1 MRRLIAHLFASC
13 LVLTACA
20 EVPEVP
26 DGTPAAKPVIMG
38 TRGPLT
44 DKQSKALFAKLGPDA
59 QDMLQRHL
67 AVEQAVAETPLLAGN
82 KTRILEDGP
91 ATFRAM
97 FEAIRAAH
105 DHVNLEY
112 FILEDVQSDGA
123 SLGDLLTAKRQQGVQ
138 INVIYDSYGSIDT
151 PQPFFDR
158 LTKAGINVLQYHPF
172 NPLDAMA
179 GGYSPN
185 DRDHRKILVVDGR
198 LAIVGGVNLS
208 TAYTSAGPG
217 HPARPDQPNTLP
229 WRDTDMQIEGPAVA
243 QLQHLFLDQW
253 LGQKGPALDSRTF
266 FPVLAEK
273 GKEAVRIIGSSPDSG
288 QPRFYV
294 TLLSAIRTAQ
304 KRVWLN
310 TAYFVPTHQEMEDLI
325 AAARR
330 GADVRIVLPDASD
343 STLAIDVQHS
353 RYEDLLEAGVR
364 IYETHDQILH
374 SKSAAIDGVWSVI
387 GSSNFDHR
395 SVIFNDEVDAVTV
408 GGDTAKALEALFEK
422 DFAKANRIELAAWK
436 ERPFAEKMRE
446 IIARTSQSML

>member
-1 MRRLIAHLFASC
+1 MAFC
-13 LVLTACA
+13 LLLTACA
-20 EVPEVP
+20 QVPEVP

-82 KTRILEDGP
+82 KTRVLEDGP

-112 FILEDVQSDGA
+112 FILEDISIDGQ
-123 SLGDLLTAKRQQGVQ
+123 SLGDLLIAKRQQGVQ
-138 INVIYDSYGSIDT
+138 VNIIYDSYGSIDT
-151 PQPFFDR
+151 PQTFFDR
-158 LTKAGINVLQYHPF
+158 LSQGGVTVLQYHPF
-172 NPLDAMA
+172 NPLDAVA

-185 DRDHRKILVVDGR
+185 DRDHRKILVADGK

-217 HPARPDQPNTLP
+217 HPAKPAQPAALP

-243 QLQHLFLDQW
+243 QLQRLFLDQW
-253 LGQKGPALDSRTF
+253 VGQKGPALDSRNF
-266 FPVLAEK
+266 FPTLTEK
-273 GKEAVRIIGSSPDSG
+273 GKEAVRIIGSSPDNR

-304 KRVWLN
+304 KQVWLN

-325 AAARR
+325 AAAKR
-330 GADVRIVLPDASD
+330 GVDVRIVLPDASD
-343 STLAIDVQHS
+343 SALAIDVQHS
-353 RYEDLLEAGVR
+353 RYEDLLEAGVQ
-364 IYETHDQILH
+364 IYETKDEILH
-374 SKSAAIDGVWSVI
+374 SKSAVIDGVWSVI

-422 DFAKANRIELAAWK
+422 DFAKANRIELSVWK

-446 IIARTSQSML
+446 IIARTSQFML